1 MDRIKLQEYY
11 PSELEIKK
19 IENSTDRVE
28 IFMKT
33 TDSVEKLKKR
43 RICKFFRCN
52 FAILSAKG
60 YSYPVLNGTSF

>member
-19 IENSTDRVE
+19 IENSTDRTE

-33 TDSVEKLKKR
+33 TTQRVICPKCGKTADKKSG
-43 RICKFFRCN
+43 IHNKTVYDLP
-52 FAILSAKG
+52 ILGKPLS
-60 YSYPVLNGTSF
+60 TT